1 MTRSPGTSLL
11 GTKCDKSVNPGQI
24 NYCRLEGPPN
34 VKPHIYGSN
43 ARLGLGAYRGQ
54 PASAAQPLC
63 AKHQLEIHN
72 TSRTPRILCK
82 LSCESH
88 HPTQHKLV
96 QSICPKM
103 TGSSYPSSTSPIL
116 NEPKS
121 RDPPD
126 DPTSPLIT
134 GSAMGSSSR
143 TTKQPDVEE
152 EGFVYKEVNWKHV
165 FLKPKYIR
173 T

>member
-1 MTRSPGTSLL
+1 
-11 GTKCDKSVNPGQI
+11 VNPGQI
-24 NYCRLEGPPN
+24 NYCRLDKPHN

-43 ARLGLGAYRGQ
+43 ALWAWRLPR
-54 PASAAQPLC
+54 PASQCSTASLR
-63 AKHQLEIHN
+63 ETSVRN
-72 TSRTPRILCK
+72 TQHFSNTVNFHILR
-82 LSCESH
+82 ESH

-103 TGSSYPSSTSPIL
+103 TGGSYRSSTSPIP

-121 RDPPD
+121 REPPD
-126 DPTSPLIT
+126 DPASPLIT
-134 GSAMGSSSR
+134 GPAMGSSLG